1 MLTKKT
7 IEKGIHYAAYR
18 TLITSLLSKNQTTGS
33 VQSPEL
39 VAFTQLNEQRMNR
52 NEKQF
57 QLNDHLSNIFN
68 TLTTNEI
75 WIVFVEAWCGD
86 CAQNIP
92 ILQKIAEHS
101 NQKITIR
108 YLIKSENMNTF
119 RNYLSNG
126 SEAIPKLI
134 RFDASTLKELGTWGA
149 RPFPAQQI
157 AEHWKKNKATIPKE
171 EFEKELH
178 LWYAKDRGQTLQNE
192 IIHLLKIT

>member
-1 MLTKKT
+1 MNETF
-7 IEKGIHYAAYR
+7 IQKGLNYATYR
-18 TLITSLLSKNQTTGS
+18 AQIQSLLTKNQTTGT

-39 VAFTQLNEQRMNR
+39 VAFTQLNEQRMHR

-57 QLNDHLSNIFN
+57 HLNDHLSNILK

-101 NQKITIR
+101 KQKISLR
-108 YLIKSENMNTF
+108 YFIKSENMDTF

-157 AEHWKKNKATIPKE
+157 AENWKKNKATIPKE
-171 EFEKELH
+171 AFEKELH
-178 LWYAKDRGQTLQNE
+178 LWYARDKGQTLQNE
-192 IIHLLKIT
+192 ISNLLKVT

>member
-1 MLTKKT
+1 MKLS
-7 IEKGIHYAAYR
+7 IINKGMNYATYR
-18 TLITSLLSKNQTTGS
+18 AHIQSLLTENKTTGS
-33 VQSPEL
+33 KQTPEL
-39 VAFTQLNEQRMNR
+39 VEFTQLNEQRMHR

-57 QLNDHLSNIFN
+57 KLNEELSE
-68 TLTTNEI
+68 TLSSKESKEY
-75 WIVFVEAWCGD
+75 WVLFAEAWCGD

-101 NQKITIR
+101 NQKISLR
-108 YLIKSENMNTF
+108 YFIKSENMDTF

-157 AEHWKKNKATIPKE
+157 AENWKKNKATIPKE
-171 EFEKELH
+171 AFEKELH
-178 LWYAKDRGQTLQNE
+178 LWYAKDKGQTLQNE
-192 IIHLLKIT
+192 ISNLLKVT